1 MLTVI
6 LGLSSSLSYALS
18 DMVSQHVS
26 RRIGGVV
33 RVVFWVL
40 ATGVAL
46 VVPLLFI
53 VEGAGWHG
61 EGWRGVGFAALA
73 GVLYIGA
80 YFCLLA
86 GFKRGDLSLVAA
98 LSSSQGAFAA
108 VFAVLGGERVGL
120 LMATGLALAIA
131 GGVLAAVQGRA
142 KTAAGAG
149 WALASGLLFAL
160 VMAAYDHA
168 DGLTWLSTAAISRVV
183 SFALFVPI
191 VVVVL
196 AWERRASAPVV
207 PAEAAA
213 PAAAADAAALPAL
226 PPRPPRGLLLPPRLL
241 GLAVVAGVFEIV
253 GLVLVAASIISGPLA
268 VAGVMASQFATFATV
283 LGVVLLGERPR
294 WWRLLGVALT
304 IAGVSIL
311 GVYSAPG

>member
-1 MLTVI
+1 VLTVV
-6 LGLSSSLSYALS
+6 LGLTSSLSYALS
-18 DMVSQHVS
+18 DMVSQYVS
-26 RRIGGVV
+26 RGIGVV

-40 ATGVAL
+40 ATGVVL
-46 VVPLLFI
+46 VVPALFI

-61 EGWRGVGFAALA
+61 EGWGGVGFAALA

-80 YFCLLA
+80 YSCLLA

-108 VFAVLGGERVGL
+108 VFAVLGGERLGL
-120 LMATGLALAIA
+120 LMAMGLALAIA

-142 KTAAGAG
+142 KSAAGAG

-160 VMAAYDHA
+160 VMVAYDHA
-168 DGLTWLSTAAISRVV
+168 DGLTWLATAAISRAV
-183 SFALFVPI
+183 SFALFVP
-191 VVVVL
+191 VVAVVL
-196 AWERRASAPVV
+196 VWERRAPASA
-207 PAEAAA
+207 
-213 PAAAADAAALPAL
+213 L
-226 PPRPPRGLLLPPRLL
+226 RPSRGLLLPPRLL

-253 GLVLVAASIISGPLA
+253 GLVLIAASIVSGPLA

-283 LGVVLLGERPR
+283 LGVVLLGERPH
-294 WWRLLGVALT
+294 WWQLVGVALT

-311 GVYSAPG
+311 GIFSAPG

>member
-6 LGLSSSLSYALS
+6 LGLSSSLSYAVS
-18 DMVSQHVS
+18 DLVAQNLS
-26 RRIGGVV
+26 RRISGVT
-33 RVVFWVL
+33 RVMFWVL
-40 ATGVAL
+40 ATGVVL
-46 VVPLLFI
+46 VVPLMFI

-73 GVLYIGA
+73 GALYIAA

-86 GFKRGDLSLVAA
+86 GFRRGDLSLIAA

-108 VFAVLGGERVGL
+108 VFAVIGGERMGV
-120 LMATGLALAIA
+120 LMATGLVLAIV

-160 VMAAYDHA
+160 VMVSYDHA
-168 DGLTWLSTAAISRVV
+168 DGLTWLSTTAISRIV
-183 SFALFVPI
+183 SFVIFVPI

-196 AWERRASAPVV
+196 AWERRAR
-207 PAEAAA
+207 E
-213 PAAAADAAALPAL
+213 PAAATPPAAASAAVPAPGL
-226 PPRPPRGLLLPPRLL
+226 PRGLLLPPRLL
-241 GLAVVAGVFEIV
+241 GLAVIAGVFEVV

-268 VAGVMASQFATFATV
+268 VAGVMSSQFATFATI
-283 LGVVLLGERPR
+283 LGIALLGERPR
-294 WWRLLGVALT
+294 WWQLVGVVLT

-311 GVYSAPG
+311 GVFATPG

>member
-6 LGLSSSLSYALS
+6 LGLSSSLSYAVS
-18 DMVSQHVS
+18 DMVAQHLA
-26 RRIGGVV
+26 RRLGGVV
-33 RVVFWVL
+33 RVLFWVL
-40 ATGVAL
+40 VTGVVL

-86 GFKRGDLSLVAA
+86 GFRRGDLSLVAA
-98 LSSSQGAFAA
+98 LSSTQGAFAA
-108 VFAVLGGERVGL
+108 VFAVLGGERLSL
-120 LMATGLALAIA
+120 LMATGLVLAIC

-142 KTAAGAG
+142 KSAAGAG

-160 VMAAYDHA
+160 VMVAYDHV

-183 SFALFVPI
+183 SFVLFLPI

-196 AWERRASAPVV
+196 AWERRAAASAGPCDAM
-207 PAEAAA
+207 PL
-213 PAAAADAAALPAL
+213 AADAVAHAAVASDA
-226 PPRPPRGLLLPPRLL
+226 PRGLWLPPRLL
-241 GLAVVAGVFEIV
+241 GLAVVAGVFEVV
-253 GLVLVAASIISGPLA
+253 GLVLVAASVISGPLA

-283 LGVVLLGERPR
+283 LGVVVLGERPR
-294 WWRLLGVALT
+294 WWQLVGVALT

-311 GVYSAPG
+311 GAFSAPG

>member
-6 LGLSSSLSYALS
+6 LGLSSSLSYAVS
-18 DMVSQHVS
+18 DLVAQNLS
-26 RRIGGVV
+26 RRISGVT
-33 RVVFWVL
+33 RVMFWVL
-40 ATGVAL
+40 ATGVVL
-46 VVPLLFI
+46 VVPLMFI

-73 GVLYIGA
+73 GALYIAA

-86 GFKRGDLSLVAA
+86 GFRRGDLSLIAA

-108 VFAVLGGERVGL
+108 VFAVIGGERMGV
-120 LMATGLALAIA
+120 LMATGLVLAIV

-160 VMAAYDHA
+160 VMVSYDHA
-168 DGLTWLSTAAISRVV
+168 DGLTWLSTTAISRIV
-183 SFALFVPI
+183 SFVIFVPI

-196 AWERRASAPVV
+196 AWERRAR
-207 PAEAAA
+207 E
-213 PAAAADAAALPAL
+213 PAAATPPAAASAAVPAPGL
-226 PPRPPRGLLLPPRLL
+226 PRGLLLPPRLL
-241 GLAVVAGVFEIV
+241 GLAVIAGVFEVV
-253 GLVLVAASIISGPLA
+253 GLVLVAASIISGPLS
-268 VAGVMASQFATFATV
+268 VAGVMSSQFATFATI
-283 LGVVLLGERPR
+283 LGIALLGERPR
-294 WWRLLGVALT
+294 WWQLVGVVLT

-311 GVYSAPG
+311 GVFATPG

>member
-1 MLTVI
+1 VLTVI
-6 LGLSSSLSYALS
+6 LGLASSLSYALS

-26 RRIGGVV
+26 RGIGVV

-40 ATGVAL
+40 ATGVVL
-46 VVPLLFI
+46 VVPVLFI

-80 YFCLLA
+80 YSCLLA

-108 VFAVLGGERVGL
+108 VFAVLGGERLGS
-120 LMATGLALAIA
+120 LMAMGLALAIA

-142 KTAAGAG
+142 KSAAGAG

-160 VMAAYDHA
+160 VMVAYDHA
-168 DGLTWLSTAAISRVV
+168 DGLTWLATAAISRAV
-183 SFALFVPI
+183 SFALFVP
-191 VVVVL
+191 VVAVVL
-196 AWERRASAPVV
+196 VWERRAP
-207 PAEAAA
+207 A
-213 PAAAADAAALPAL
+213 PAS
-226 PPRPPRGLLLPPRLL
+226 RPSRGLLLPPRLL
-241 GLAVVAGVFEIV
+241 GLAVIAGVFEIG
-253 GLVLVAASIISGPLA
+253 GLVLIAASIVSGPLA

-294 WWRLLGVALT
+294 WWQLVGVALT
-304 IAGVSIL
+304 IAGVGIL
-311 GVYSAPG
+311 GIFSAPG

>member
-6 LGLSSSLSYALS
+6 LGLSSSLSYAVS
-18 DMVSQHVS
+18 DMVAQHLA
-26 RRIGGVV
+26 RRLGGVV
-33 RVVFWVL
+33 RVLFWVL
-40 ATGVAL
+40 VTGVVL

-61 EGWRGVGFAALA
+61 EGWSGVGFAALA

-98 LSSSQGAFAA
+98 LSSTQGAFAA
-108 VFAVLGGERVGL
+108 VFAVLGGERLSL
-120 LMATGLALAIA
+120 LMATGLVLAIC

-142 KTAAGAG
+142 KSAAGAG

-160 VMAAYDHA
+160 VMVAYDHA

-183 SFALFVPI
+183 SFVLFLPI
-191 VVVVL
+191 VVIVL
-196 AWERRASAPVV
+196 AWERRAAASPAP
-207 PAEAAA
+207 E
-213 PAAAADAAALPAL
+213 
-226 PPRPPRGLLLPPRLL
+226 PRPPRGLLLPPRLL
-241 GLAVVAGVFEIV
+241 GLAVVAGVFEVV
-253 GLVLVAASIISGPLA
+253 GLVLVAASVISGPLA

-283 LGVVLLGERPR
+283 LGVVVLGERPR
-294 WWRLLGVALT
+294 WWQLVGVALT

-311 GVYSAPG
+311 GAFSAPG